1 MRKTL
6 FEHFKIKNDTADGC
20 MRFALRLSAGLLA
33 ALVLLAAGCK
43 GKNSSTMPDV
53 TLPPHG
59 FPADSTDSTAGTSY
73 PTADAAST
81 VDAVPTGGIV
91 HYDAL
96 GKEIRGTEHFEQY
109 LQFANFRVFEEGDG
123 TFVDGMVINSYPET
137 LFCAVNII
145 FTDTMEG
152 GSGAF
157 IASGSMQSA
166 DGSFMLKLEP
176 GENLLFATVLTDTAL
191 TDKPFTLEFDASV
204 GVQPGH

>member
-33 ALVLLAAGCK
+33 ALVLSAAGCND
-43 GKNSSTMPDV
+43 KNSRITPDV

-59 FPADSTDSTAGTSY
+59 LRVDTAEPTAGAY
-73 PTADAAST
+73 PTADAA
-81 VDAVPTGGIV
+81 PTGGIMR
-91 HYDAL
+91 YDAL
-96 GKEIRGTEHFEQY
+96 GKEIRDTEHFEQY
-109 LQFANFRVFEEGDG
+109 LRFVNFRVFEEGDG

-145 FTDTMEG
+145 FADTTEG
-152 GSGAF
+152 GSEAF

>member
-1 MRKTL
+1 MRKTV
-6 FEHFKIKNDTADGC
+6 FEHFKIKNDIADGC

-33 ALVLLAAGCK
+33 ALVLSAAGCNDK
-43 GKNSSTMPDV
+43 
-53 TLPPHG
+53 
-59 FPADSTDSTAGTSY
+59 AGTY
-73 PTADAAST
+73 PTADAA
-81 VDAVPTGGIV
+81 PTGGIM

-96 GKEIRGTEHFEQY
+96 GKEIRGAEHFEQY
-109 LQFANFRVFEEGDG
+109 LRFVNFRVFEEGDG

-145 FTDTMEG
+145 FTDMTEG
-152 GSGAF
+152 GSEAF
-157 IASGSMQSA
+157 IASGSIQSA

>member
-1 MRKTL
+1 MRKTV
-6 FEHFKIKNDTADGC
+6 FEHFKIKNDIADGC

-33 ALVLLAAGCK
+33 ALVLSAAGCND
-43 GKNSSTMPDV
+43 KNSSIMPDV

-59 FPADSTDSTAGTSY
+59 FRVDSAEPTAGTY
-73 PTADAAST
+73 PTADAA
-81 VDAVPTGGIV
+81 PTGGIM

-96 GKEIRGTEHFEQY
+96 GKEIRDTEHFEQY
-109 LQFANFRVFEEGDG
+109 LQFVNFRVFEEGDG
-123 TFVDGMVINSYPET
+123 TFVDGYPET

-145 FTDTMEG
+145 FADTTEG
-152 GSGAF
+152 GSEAF

>member
-1 MRKTL
+1 MRKTV
-6 FEHFKIKNDTADGC
+6 FEHFKIKNDIADGC

-33 ALVLLAAGCK
+33 ALVLSAAGCND
-43 GKNSSTMPDV
+43 KNSSIMPDV

-59 FPADSTDSTAGTSY
+59 FRVDSTEPTAGTY
-73 PTADAAST
+73 PTVDAAST
-81 VDAVPTGGIV
+81 FDAAPTGGIM

-96 GKEIRGTEHFEQY
+96 GKEIRDTEHFEQY
-109 LQFANFRVFEEGDG
+109 LRFVNFRVFEEGDG

-145 FTDTMEG
+145 FTDTTEG
-152 GSGAF
+152 GSEAF

>member
-1 MRKTL
+1 MRKTV
-6 FEHFKIKNDTADGC
+6 FEHFKINNDIADGC

-33 ALVLLAAGCK
+33 ALVLSAAGCND
-43 GKNSSTMPDV
+43 KNSSIMPDV

-59 FPADSTDSTAGTSY
+59 FRVDSAEPTAGTY
-73 PTADAAST
+73 PTTDAA
-81 VDAVPTGGIV
+81 PTGGIM

-96 GKEIRGTEHFEQY
+96 GKEIRDAEHFEQY
-109 LQFANFRVFEEGDG
+109 LRFVNFRVFEEGDG

-145 FTDTMEG
+145 FADTTEG
-152 GSGAF
+152 GSEAF